1 MDLRPILST
10 DQVRRRGSKSY
21 FRNLPSSTTVPTL
34 ASLLLS
40 FIIYKIGLIIIK
52 IPKVSWKI
60 NGGNY
65 KRIAQNHFHHTESA
79 Q

>member
-10 DQVRRRGSKSY
+10 DQVRRRESESY
-21 FRNLPSSTTVPTL
+21 FCNLPSSTTVSTL

-40 FIIYKIGLIIIK
+40 FITYKMGVIIIK
-52 IPKVSWKI
+52 IPKVSWRI

-65 KRIAQNHFHHTESA
+65 KRTAQHHLHHTGSA